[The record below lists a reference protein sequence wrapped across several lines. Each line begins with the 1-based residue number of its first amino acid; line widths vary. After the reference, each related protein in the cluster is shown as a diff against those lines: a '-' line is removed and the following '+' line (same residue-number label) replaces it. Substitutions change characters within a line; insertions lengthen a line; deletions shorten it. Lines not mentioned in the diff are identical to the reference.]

1 MSAEFGFGWKENS
14 CLVTHTATQIKS
26 RMKWTFL
33 LKYILEFMAQGPVST
48 NKVLWI
54 IKKKTLEKETF
65 WYLAAFSCLIGY
77 SKRIC
82 CGVASEGK
90 WSALHN
96 STVYTVD
103 IAVAALLIFHMYPIQ
118 YKAVSEFDFDY
129 GGSSRSMQYSKSMH
143 IWKAFSFVRQYAK
156 SYEKCIQT

>member
-1 MSAEFGFGWKENS
+1 MNFFIEIYFGIYGS
-14 CLVTHTATQIKS
+14 
-26 RMKWTFL
+26 
-33 LKYILEFMAQGPVST
+33 GST